1 MPPSTEVTAMRRVGH
16 GVLLF
21 GAALASG
28 LVLAACGGD
37 SIADEAAAETEPAE
51 TAAVAT
57 TEGATGS
64 TASSGT
70 DAGPAPAPGKGALVL
85 DDGRSFAITI
95 TECEF
100 SPNGTFTVKGTSEQ
114 GSTFEMTQFFLGED
128 WSQSQVSIEFPNRD
142 QVFVIVSKA
151 SQDGA
156 PADVDGKSVS
166 WVRTFSELDESAND
180 IVYRGTGT
188 LRLTCA

>member
-1 MPPSTEVTAMRRVGH
+1 
-16 GVLLF
+16 
-21 GAALASG
+21 
-28 LVLAACGGD
+28 
-37 SIADEAAAETEPAE
+37 
-51 TAAVAT
+51 
-57 TEGATGS
+57 
-64 TASSGT
+64 
-70 DAGPAPAPGKGALVL
+70 
-85 DDGRSFAITI
+85 
-95 TECEF
+95 
-100 SPNGTFTVKGTSEQ
+100 
-114 GSTFEMTQFFLGED
+114 MTQFFLGED